1 MPSQIYR
8 SAGRCL
14 DLKNTLVYYCP
25 VGFKI
30 RNLKFLIIGTPS
42 RTQQS
47 IVCQDR
53 EKNLA
58 QSFFFCKMVGIDITV
73 QTNSGPIEGL
83 HSKSSTGKGLLFLW
97 VKKGVF
103 RGVLVCIQ
111 LKMNWVLRSNPEDQI
126 NRKPEDQVT
135 TRPKN
140 KIV

>member
-8 SAGRCL
+8 NAGRCL
-14 DLKNTLVYYCP
+14 DLKNTHVYYCP

-42 RTQQS
+42 RSQQS

-58 QSFFFCKMVGIDITV
+58 QSFFFFCKMVGIDVTV

-83 HSKSSTGKGLLFLW
+83 HSKSSSGKGLLFLW
-97 VKKGVF
+97 VKVPSEECWFAYSSKLTGS
-103 RGVLVCIQ
+103 I
-111 LKMNWVLRSNPEDQI
+111 DQI
-126 NRKPEDQVT
+126 QRTK
-135 TRPKN
+135 
-140 KIV
+140 